1 MKNRVRDTILRR
13 SALIISLILVLGA
26 VALLRIVNTHKDV
39 EDVAEIDLPLIEV
52 LTRIETNQLEQSI
65 NFERA
70 VRYASESHLSGINTQ
85 NFVIADS
92 AFRYLAELVDRDL
105 LEAEEQV
112 SRASEFT
119 QQESQK
125 GSLRILLLYIRK
137 LEADHTSYENGAI
150 EVLDLLEQG
159 RTEEALI
166 LTDKVEVDEDQFN
179 TQVEGV
185 LMRHEIF
192 TENLMKEVERKE
204 VVSMELVVTL
214 TLIFVIFSLIA
225 VYLFSFRIWGPL
237 EDIREGAERLG
248 SGNFEKKM
256 KLRSN
261 SITEDIVDSFNSM
274 AEKLEKAQGDIDKFI
289 NFSYR
294 TAHDLKAPIK
304 NMKSLLG
311 MLDRD
316 KISSSHYDTVL
327 NNARRSAV
335 KLETTVN
342 ALVEFNKVREQ
353 LGTQKEMLDFDTIF
367 KDAVGNLVT
376 QIKEADAKIVKD
388 FSGCPTIFYP
398 RPHLKS
404 ILQNLL
410 SNAIKYRDP
419 DKDLVIKIKSIK
431 SDGHVVLLIQD
442 NGLGFDSIK
451 QGEEIMKPFVRLH
464 SHTEGTGLGMYIINT
479 ILGYHKGSIRMESEP
494 KKGARFYLKLN

>member
-13 SALIISLILVLGA
+13 GALIISLILILGA
-26 VALLRIVNTHKDV
+26 AALLRIISTHKDV

-70 VRYASESHLSGINTQ
+70 VRYANDPQQTELAKQ
-85 NFVIADS
+85 NFLIADS
-92 AFRYLAELVDRDL
+92 TFRYLAEVVDRDL
-105 LEAEEQV
+105 IEAEEQIDA
-112 SRASEFT
+112 ASKIT
-119 QQESQK
+119 QQPLQK
-125 GSLRILLLYIRK
+125 NSLRTLLLYIRK
-137 LEADHTSYENGAI
+137 LEVDHTSYEEGAI
-150 EVLDLLEQG
+150 SVLYLLEEG
-159 RTEEALI
+159 RLTEAMVLS
-166 LTDKVEVDEDQFN
+166 DKVEVDEDQFN
-179 TQVEGV
+179 TQIEGV

-204 VVSMELVVTL
+204 VISMELVVTL

-248 SGNFEKKM
+248 SGDFNKKI

-261 SITEDIVDSFNSM
+261 SITEDIVDSFNTM
-274 AEKLEKAQGDIDKFI
+274 ADKLEKAQGDIDKFI

-353 LGTQKEMLDFDTIF
+353 LGMQKEMLDFESVF
-367 KDAVGNLVT
+367 KEAVGNLVVH
-376 QIKEADAKIVKD
+376 IKESNAKIRKD
-388 FSGCPTIFYP
+388 FSACPTIYYP
-398 RPHLKS
+398 KSHLKS
-404 ILQNLL
+404 VIQNLL
-410 SNAIKYRDP
+410 SNAIKYRNP
-419 DKDLVIKIKSIK
+419 DKELVIEIKTMENN
-431 SDGHVVLLIQD
+431 GHVVLLIRD
-442 NGLGFDSIK
+442 NGLGFDGIK
-451 QGEEIMKPFVRLH
+451 QGEEMMKPFVRLH
-464 SHTEGTGLGMYIINT
+464 SHTEGTGLGMHIIKT
-479 ILGYHKGSIRMESEP
+479 ILGYHQGSLKVESEP
-494 KKGARFYLKLN
+494 KRGAKFYLKLN